1 MKSLRELDKQ
11 LETLESQAELGMLYM
26 TLDDGRHVKINCGDQ
41 DGMIRLMKNSIE
53 NKDFPYRKC
62 IKHAVA
68 GIPDQ
73 GMFVLTCRAI
83 IESMER
89 IEAEKAGL

>member
-1 MKSLRELDKQ
+1 MKSVRELEKQ
-11 LETLESQAELGMLYM
+11 LENIESQAEKGMLYM
-26 TLDDGRHVKINCGDQ
+26 TLDDGRHIKINCGDQ
-41 DGMIRLMKNSIE
+41 DGIINLMKNSIE

-73 GMFVLTCRAI
+73 GMFVLTCKAI

-89 IEAEKAGL
+89 IERDKAGL